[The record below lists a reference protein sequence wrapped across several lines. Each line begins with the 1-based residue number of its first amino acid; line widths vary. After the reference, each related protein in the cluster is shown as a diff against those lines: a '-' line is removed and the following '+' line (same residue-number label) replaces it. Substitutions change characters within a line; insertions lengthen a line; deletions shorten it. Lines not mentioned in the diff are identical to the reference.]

1 MPLPTLVLRAT
12 KRASQPKVSTKRF
25 FEADGL
31 SLEHFL
37 AKRRVISLYR
47 DILRS
52 LKGLNKTEAEEIRQ
66 WARSDF
72 EHYRNEKDLEKIKS
86 LITSGKQQMRNVQQS
101 LMLAQAK

>member
-1 MPLPTLVLRAT
+1 MPLPTLALRAIH
-12 KRASQPKVSTKRF
+12 RASQAKPASKRF

-37 AKRRVISLYR
+37 ARRRAIALYR
-47 DILRS
+47 EIIRS
-52 LKGLNKTEAEEIRQ
+52 LKGLNKTDAHEIRQ

-72 EHYRNEKDLEKIKS
+72 ERYRGEKDLEKIKS
-86 LITSGKQQMRNVQQS
+86 LITSGKHQMHSVQQS